1 MLYTGQ
7 FRSLHRNKLYTV
19 KIQTGNNSTPANG
32 ELTMG
37 PEPFV
42 TQMDGEADT
51 IYVPV
56 KYQSATVQIVND
68 EYLFSLFSST
78 AKQNSVKLLDA
89 SNNVVFSGYTSPNV
103 WDADYNFEI
112 ETYEIE
118 ALDGLSILQYYD
130 YEVIGQGKDF
140 VTFAQI
146 IDFCLRKAGCYTT
159 WYWSK
164 NTSIPGV
171 SGNIPNLMTIS
182 EQCFFDEDDEP
193 LKMNEVLEE
202 VCKFCGVTA
211 VGEGDKVYFIDYDAI
226 KEDKKFYVKYTV
238 GNDIAT
244 DSSVALKYNCNIS
257 SADYTSTGSSLSL
270 KGTYSKVT
278 VKDSLYAV
286 ESIIPS
292 LFEDEDLENI
302 AYESEANQN
311 WTYTY
316 GQKPEIQKKF
326 FNFNYRSYRNKKYN
340 HYYYDASNGNRYT
353 SSEPLWF
360 NGLQAQ
366 HYNGVGFFRYQVGE
380 GETAQEAYDSLKF
393 GEWDDYL
400 VLSSNFKTYDELLL
414 ESKDEFS
421 KPFFMSTD
429 TKFIFKGSLIVSDMI
444 SYKKG
449 SNTISVHWFPTTS
462 IHSERYSFFTPGF
475 GIPPKQLCMKFG
487 LSLGNYSAT
496 GENSWASGTDSSI
509 QVPFCERSLRN
520 STDDDDFIWEGYS
533 GLFSGNRHEI
543 FFNSF
548 PICNNIEY
556 NDKISDEGF
565 MINCNSIGNDVVIAA
580 KPKLKIYSPGVLLR
594 NIYASG
600 TTLVGASL
608 IKDFDII
615 AKIPYEG
622 GKDEND
628 TDTEY
633 SYVIDNEY
641 INELSDIE
649 FKICTY
655 DGKQLNYS
663 AVAYPNGSNYKFV
676 DKLYNSALNLTERSE
691 NQMCYKIVNQY
702 ENPVK
707 VLKLNL
713 FDDFKPYSLVNEQ
726 VLDADFVIDCCNH
739 DYRNDSVEI
748 TLVEKK

>member
-226 KEDKKFYVKYTV
+226 K
-238 GNDIAT
+238 
-244 DSSVALKYNCNIS
+244 
-257 SADYTSTGSSLSL
+257 
-270 KGTYSKVT
+270 
-278 VKDSLYAV
+278 
-286 ESIIPS
+286 
-292 LFEDEDLENI
+292 
-302 AYESEANQN
+302 Q
-311 WTYTY
+311 
-316 GQKPEIQKKF
+316 EI
-326 FNFNYRSYRNKKYN
+326 
-340 HYYYDASNGNRYT
+340 
-353 SSEPLWF
+353 
-360 NGLQAQ
+360 
-366 HYNGVGFFRYQVGE
+366 
-380 GETAQEAYDSLKF
+380 
-393 GEWDDYL
+393 
-400 VLSSNFKTYDELLL
+400 
-414 ESKDEFS
+414 
-421 KPFFMSTD
+421 
-429 TKFIFKGSLIVSDMI
+429 
-444 SYKKG
+444 
-449 SNTISVHWFPTTS
+449 
-462 IHSERYSFFTPGF
+462 
-475 GIPPKQLCMKFG
+475 LC
-487 LSLGNYSAT
+487 
-496 GENSWASGTDSSI
+496 
-509 QVPFCERSLRN
+509 
-520 STDDDDFIWEGYS
+520 
-533 GLFSGNRHEI
+533 
-543 FFNSF
+543 
-548 PICNNIEY
+548 
-556 NDKISDEGF
+556 
-565 MINCNSIGNDVVIAA
+565 
-580 KPKLKIYSPGVLLR
+580 KIYCR
-594 NIYASG
+594 
-600 TTLVGASL
+600 
-608 IKDFDII
+608 K
-615 AKIPYEG
+615 
-622 GKDEND
+622 
-628 TDTEY
+628 
-633 SYVIDNEY
+633 
-641 INELSDIE
+641 
-649 FKICTY
+649 
-655 DGKQLNYS
+655 
-663 AVAYPNGSNYKFV
+663 
-676 DKLYNSALNLTERSE
+676 
-691 NQMCYKIVNQY
+691 
-702 ENPVK
+702 
-707 VLKLNL
+707 
-713 FDDFKPYSLVNEQ
+713 
-726 VLDADFVIDCCNH
+726 
-739 DYRNDSVEI
+739 
-748 TLVEKK
+748 